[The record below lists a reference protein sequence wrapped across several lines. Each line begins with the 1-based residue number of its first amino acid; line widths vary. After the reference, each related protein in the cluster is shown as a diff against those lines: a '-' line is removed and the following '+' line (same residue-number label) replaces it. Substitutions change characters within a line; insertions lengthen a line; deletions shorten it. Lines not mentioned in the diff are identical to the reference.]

1 MLSKYLWQ
9 NKEEDRK
16 KLAYRATVKPQADDT
31 NNFDSSRPMKKGG
44 GQHLYYKTT
53 IFY

>member
-9 NKEEDRK
+9 DKEEDGK

-31 NNFDSSRPMKKGG
+31 NNFDSSNLGLFLFP
-44 GQHLYYKTT
+44 GQCAVLVV
-53 IFY
+53 